1 MSSLPKKYPRHKAR
15 VEDKV
20 SKSPAPA
27 NSTPKRL
34 GDIEN
39 VVMPPAIK
47 VEKEELS
54 LASIPRQETMDTMDT
69 TVGGDNLGTGQLRMW
84 VGTLLEAKNQATML
98 VTTYKNT
105 PNPDKDGKIKRRVQD
120 VEAFLWW
127 LDNEVEV
134 NPGLKS
140 PRGPVDQILGL
151 LKKTNFIPAHITIW
165 AGDILARFEE
175 DNWGADDA
183 GQASDSETV
192 MGEQEHEQAPEP
204 PQRAPAGPSSAP
216 MACVA
221 SDSGT
226 ANLPIPP
233 VNHPIWGERGIMH
246 GLCMKRGKTTSYS
259 LNPNLKDKKADAKVF
274 GHNNLTPG
282 DWWPMQ
288 KAALFHGAHGAP
300 ISGISG
306 TPELGAYSIVT
317 SGRSTTY
324 GDMDED
330 HGDVLYY
337 SGDQS
342 TDNVNPTR
350 VIMTSSRTQ
359 SLEKS
364 MQTRRP
370 VRVLRSSGGS
380 GVFHPPVGI
389 RYDGLYRVTERLQ
402 KFNKKGGMYYQF
414 KLIRDPGQTPLK
426 DICKNSPGRQQ
437 LLDEAKI
444 RDGY

>member
-1 MSSLPKKYPRHKAR
+1 MSNLSKKYPRHKAR
-15 VEDKV
+15 PEDKV

-27 NSTPKRL
+27 NSKPKGL
-34 GDIEN
+34 NNIEN
-39 VVMPPAIK
+39 MITPPTIK

-54 LASIPRQETMDTMDT
+54 LASVPQHETIDTIDT
-69 TVGGDNLGTGQLRMW
+69 TTGSDNLGTGQLRMW
-84 VGTLLEAKNQATML
+84 VGTLLEAKKQATML

-105 PNPDKDGKIKRRVQD
+105 PNPDNDDKIKRRVQD

-134 NPGLKS
+134 HPGLRS

-151 LKKTNFIPAHITIW
+151 LEKSNFIPKHITKW
-165 AGDILARFEE
+165 AGEILTRFEE
-175 DNWGADDA
+175 DNWGAEV
-183 GQASDSETV
+183 GQVSDSEIV
-192 MGEQEHEQAPEP
+192 MGEQEQAPELP
-204 PQRAPAGPSSAP
+204 RRAPAGPSSVP
-216 MACVA
+216 MARVA

-226 ANLPIPP
+226 ANVPIPP

-246 GLCMKRGKTTSYS
+246 GLCMKRGKTKSYS
-259 LNPNLKDKKADAKVF
+259 LNPNYIDKKADAKVF

-350 VIMTSSRTQ
+350 VIMTSKRTQ

-364 MQTRRP
+364 MQTGRP

-380 GVFHPPVGI
+380 SLFHPSVGI

-426 DICKNSPGRQQ
+426 EICKNSPSKQQ
-437 LLDEAKI
+437 RLDEAKI